1 VKKIL
6 IALLAVA
13 PFAAHANL
21 ITNGGFEA
29 GALGNYA
36 VGSTL
41 LPGWTVVGTPGQN
54 VTLQGNGYLG
64 QSTRQLDLSGTSDS
78 RGGGIE
84 QTIATLAGRTY
95 NVSFDVYTGGLRYNG
110 GVDFRINGALYGLNL
125 KGDEPGNTTKTY
137 AFSFV
142 ATSTTTVR
150 FQDVTNGLVSHLDNV
165 SVTAAPVPEPAT
177 MAILGMGAL
186 ALIRRR
192 KNA

>member
-1 VKKIL
+1 VKKFL
-6 IALLAVA
+6 VGLLVLA

-21 ITNGGFEA
+21 ITNGGFES
-29 GALGNYA
+29 GALGNYS

-41 LPGWTVVGTPGQN
+41 LPGWTVIGTQGQN

-64 QSTRQLDLSGTSDS
+64 QSTNQLDLSGTSDS
-78 RGGGIE
+78 MGGGVE
-84 QTIATLAGRTY
+84 QTIATLAGQTY
-95 NVSFDVYTGGLRYNG
+95 NVSFDVYTGGNTYNG
-110 GVDFRINGALYGLNL
+110 GVDFKINGSLFGANL

-137 AFSFV
+137 SFSFT
-142 ATSTTTVR
+142 ATSSTTVS

-177 MAILGMGAL
+177 MAVLGMGAL
-186 ALIRRR
+186 ALLRRR